1 MPFLFARMGEDRYN
15 HMWKTKIWEKSMS
28 DPLEKI
34 TEGKDLIGKIRNTL
48 AGFLGYVDRENRREA
63 DKLLREEISKRYEEQ
78 WSRIS
83 NLQRQ
88 LIAGGQLQFLDDLEE
103 AAIKMRI
110 FSDRVR
116 RAAYGYAGFFDAV
129 RVHSDELTKLYEYD
143 IALLE
148 NVDNVARAI
157 DNVEASIDTD
167 GLPAAIRHL
176 VALGQEALDAFDR
189 RSEVILATDSSALG
203 EE

>member
-1 MPFLFARMGEDRYN
+1 
-15 HMWKTKIWEKSMS
+15 MS
-28 DPLEKI
+28 DPLGKI
-34 TEGKDLIGKIRNTL
+34 TEGKDLIGKIRNTVS
-48 AGFLGYVDRENRREA
+48 GFLGYFDRENRRAA
-63 DKLLREEISKRYEEQ
+63 DKLLREEIAKRYEKQ

-83 NLQRQ
+83 SLQRD
-88 LIAGGQLQFLDDLEE
+88 LIAGGQLKYLDDLEE

-110 FSDRVR
+110 FSDRVS

-129 RVHSDELTKLYEYD
+129 RVQSDELTKLYEYD

-148 NVDNVARAI
+148 NVDNIARAI

-176 VALGQEALDAFDR
+176 TALGQEALDAFDK

>member
-1 MPFLFARMGEDRYN
+1 
-15 HMWKTKIWEKSMS
+15 MS
-28 DPLEKI
+28 DPLGKI
-34 TEGKDLIGKIRNTL
+34 TEGKDIIGKIRNTVS
-48 AGFLGYVDRENRREA
+48 GFIGYFDRENRREA
-63 DKLLREEISKRYEEQ
+63 DKMLREEIAKRYEEQ

-83 NLQRQ
+83 GLQRQ
-88 LIAGGQLQFLDDLEE
+88 LIAGGQLKYLDDLEE

-110 FSDRVR
+110 FSDRVG

-129 RVHSDELTKLYEYD
+129 RIHSDELTKLYEYD

-176 VALGQEALDAFDR
+176 IALGQEALDAFDK
-189 RSEVILATDSSALG
+189 RSEVILATDSTALG

>member
-1 MPFLFARMGEDRYN
+1 MEQDRYN
-15 HMWKTKIWEKSMS
+15 HNRNLYHLEKSMS
-28 DPLEKI
+28 DPLGKI
-34 TEGKDLIGKIRNTL
+34 TEGKDFIGKIRNTVS
-48 AGFLGYVDRENRREA
+48 GFLGYFDRENRREA
-63 DKLLREEISKRYEEQ
+63 DKLLRGEIAKRYEEQ

-83 NLQRQ
+83 SLQRQ
-88 LIAGGQLQFLDDLEE
+88 LISGGQLKYLDDLEE

-110 FSDRVR
+110 FSDRVA

-129 RVHSDELTKLYEYD
+129 RIHSDELEKLYEYD

-148 NVDNVARAI
+148 NVDNIARAI

-176 VALGQEALDAFDR
+176 IALGQEALDAFDR
-189 RSEVILATDSSALG
+189 RSEVILATDSTALG

>member
-1 MPFLFARMGEDRYN
+1 
-15 HMWKTKIWEKSMS
+15 MS
-28 DPLEKI
+28 DPLGKI
-34 TEGKDLIGKIRNTL
+34 TEGKDLIGKIRNTVS
-48 AGFLGYVDRENRREA
+48 GFIGYFDRENRREA
-63 DKLLREEISKRYEEQ
+63 DKMLRQEVANRYEEQ

-88 LIAGGQLQFLDDLEE
+88 LISSGQLKYLDDLEE

-110 FSDRVR
+110 FSDRVG

-129 RVHSDELTKLYEYD
+129 RIHSDELTKLYEYD

-148 NVDNVARAI
+148 NVDNIARAI
-157 DNVEASIDTD
+157 DNVEASLDTD

-176 VALGQEALDAFDR
+176 VALGQEALDAFDK
-189 RSEVILATDSSALG
+189 RSEVILATDTAALDK
-203 EE
+203 E

>member
-1 MPFLFARMGEDRYN
+1 
-15 HMWKTKIWEKSMS
+15 MS
-28 DPLEKI
+28 DPLGKI
-34 TEGKDLIGKIRNTL
+34 TEGKDLIGKIRNTVS
-48 AGFLGYVDRENRREA
+48 GFLGYFDRETRRDA
-63 DKLLREEISKRYEEQ
+63 DRLLRGEIAKRYEEQ

-83 NLQRQ
+83 SLQRQ
-88 LIAGGQLQFLDDLEE
+88 LISGGQLKYLDDLEE

-110 FSDRVR
+110 FSDRVA
-116 RAAYGYAGFFDAV
+116 RAAYGYGGFFDVV
-129 RVHSDELTKLYEYD
+129 RIHSEELEKLYEYD

-148 NVDNVARAI
+148 NVDNIARAI

-176 VALGQEALDAFDR
+176 IALGQEALDAFDR
-189 RSEVILATDSSALG
+189 RSEVILATDSTALD

>member
-1 MPFLFARMGEDRYN
+1 
-15 HMWKTKIWEKSMS
+15 MS

-34 TEGKDLIGKIRNTL
+34 TEGKDLIGKIRNKL
-48 AGFLGYVDRENRREA
+48 SDFIGYFDRENRREA

-83 NLQRQ
+83 SLQRQ
-88 LIAGGQLQFLDDLEE
+88 LIAGGQLKYLDDLEE

-110 FSDRVR
+110 FSDRMR

-129 RVHSDELTKLYEYD
+129 RIHSDELSKLYEYD
-143 IALLE
+143 LALLE
-148 NVDNVARAI
+148 NVDNIVRAI

-176 VALGQEALDAFDR
+176 INLGQEALDTFER
-189 RSEVILATDSSALG
+189 RVEVILATEGQAST
-203 EE
+203 